1 MNDKK
6 ELIFHKDEPSLEI
19 LEKKFY
25 GGQINETREELR
37 KIEKTDPN
45 NPLVNR
51 LLGQSAL
58 LKNKFDEAED
68 FLVKAHNLDFEDK
81 KTLEQLA
88 QLYYRQDNF
97 EKSAYYFEKLNKS
110 ILARKLNLLKDKDVY
125 QLLGDKRET
134 EIKLEQVDPLPLLK
148 VNINGKE
155 ATFFIDTGAW
165 EIIIDNEFALE
176 IGIEDVGSTQGIFAG
191 GKQAA
196 VGHGVCDSF
205 VIGDF
210 TIKNLPVSLMPTR
223 RMSPIFGGK
232 EVLGIIGTAFFYHFI
247 TTLDYRKG
255 KLLLQTRCEENY
267 KTLENRIMEKKPHII
282 PFWLSG
288 THFILAWGK
297 IENSRDILFFV
308 DTGLAGG
315 GLTCSKKLIEEIGI
329 EVDYTNTKTGLGG
342 GGKIQIVPF
351 QAKEIS
357 LGTATNYN
365 IPGFIK
371 PDVPTKIHEMN
382 VEGIISHAF
391 FKPFSLTFDFNSMNL
406 LLF

>member
-6 ELIFHKDEPSLEI
+6 ELISHKDEPSLEI

-37 KIEKTDPN
+37 KIEKTDSN

-232 EVLGIIGTAFFYHFI
+232 EVLGIIGTVFFYHFI
-247 TTLDYRKG
+247 TTLDYRKE
-255 KLLLQTRCEENY
+255 KLLLQTRC
-267 KTLENRIMEKKPHII
+267 
-282 PFWLSG
+282 
-288 THFILAWGK
+288 
-297 IENSRDILFFV
+297 
-308 DTGLAGG
+308 
-315 GLTCSKKLIEEIGI
+315 
-329 EVDYTNTKTGLGG
+329 
-342 GGKIQIVPF
+342 
-351 QAKEIS
+351 
-357 LGTATNYN
+357 
-365 IPGFIK
+365 
-371 PDVPTKIHEMN
+371 
-382 VEGIISHAF
+382 
-391 FKPFSLTFDFNSMNL
+391 
-406 LLF
+406 